1 LCYCIKEDIGLTEK
15 ITYEIREML
24 EEDVPGVLELV
35 KGLAEY
41 EKLLPQV
48 TATLDLY
55 EKNGFGE
62 NRYFRALVVQ
72 SRERFIGFALYF
84 FTFSTFIGKPSLY
97 LEDLFVLPEYRGQGV
112 GKDLLIKLAGI
123 ALERDC
129 GRMEWSVLNWNEP
142 AIRFYRKLGARPLSD
157 WTVFRLLTD
166 DIRKLAGT
174 DH

>member
-1 LCYCIKEDIGLTEK
+1 LTGK
-15 ITYEIREML
+15 ITYEIREMR

-55 EKNGFGE
+55 KKNGFGE

-72 SRERFIGFALYF
+72 GRQRLIGFALYF
-84 FTFSTFIGKPSLY
+84 FTFSTFLGKPSLY
-97 LEDLFVLPEYRGQGV
+97 LEDLFVLPEYRGYGI

-123 ALERDC
+123 AFDRDC

-142 AIRFYRKLGARPLSD
+142 AIGFYRRLGAQPLSD
-157 WTVFRLLTD
+157 WTVYRLLTD
-166 DIRKLAGT
+166 DIRKLAEME
-174 DH
+174 H